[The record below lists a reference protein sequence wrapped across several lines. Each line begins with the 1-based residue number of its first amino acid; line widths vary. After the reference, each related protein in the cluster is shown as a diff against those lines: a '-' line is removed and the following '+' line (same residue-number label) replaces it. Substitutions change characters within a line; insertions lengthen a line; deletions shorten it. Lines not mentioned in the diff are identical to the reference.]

1 MTEILLGTLIVLQIA
16 DYWTTMKVLR
26 QGGHENNPVVAWIMQ
41 RLGVVAGLA
50 LVKVFAMG
58 VAAVVIYYLG
68 GDYASALLGAGCML
82 YAWIVLDNYRQIK

>member
-1 MTEILLGTLIVLQIA
+1 
-16 DYWTTMKVLR
+16 
-26 QGGHENNPVVAWIMQ
+26 VAWIMQ

-68 GDYASALLGAGCML
+68 GKYASALLGGGCVL
-82 YAWIVLDNYRQIK
+82 YAWIVVDNFRQIK